1 MVKKWSS
8 TLLIQLKKQN
18 LIPPLTHWNVA
29 VSIKT
34 NPLIQNWKKWKD
46 NKPWN
51 QGLCEKWS
59 LSNLLDVGTKVTG
72 PNILRTVVYSF
83 FQFSNSYTCRYVL
96 YSINFSVARCRSPMW
111 GSARMT
117 TYTQSKANNL
127 TNSLKAKLWMKNIL
141 FDACGFVKET
151 HIIHIVRTV
160 LQ

>member
-1 MVKKWSS
+1 MFCKETHAIQHKTLPWRRANTWLSASISLKWSKKWSS

-34 NPLIQNWKKWKD
+34 NPLIQNWEKLKD

-72 PNILRTVVYSF
+72 PNICSQRGLYYRSKDCIK
-83 FQFSNSYTCRYVL
+83 FS
-96 YSINFSVARCRSPMW
+96 I
-111 GSARMT
+111 
-117 TYTQSKANNL
+117 SKYNL
-127 TNSLKAKLWMKNIL
+127 ENCSLFIFLV
-141 FDACGFVKET
+141 F
-151 HIIHIVRTV
+151 
-160 LQ
+160 